1 MRQRILGGEPMGVYI
16 LHLGV
21 KSIAI
26 EEKNL
31 IMFFTLQ
38 RSDKF
43 KHSVSIKS
51 ARELLPLVVLLLI
64 SICHAIFEVSKFV
77 CFMVKLDIFLQIC
90 QRES

>member
-31 IMFFTLQ
+31 IM
-38 RSDKF
+38 
-43 KHSVSIKS
+43 
-51 ARELLPLVVLLLI
+51 LPLVVLLLI
-64 SICHAIFEVSKFV
+64 SICHAIFEVSN